1 MKKLLVALTIVLA
14 MGLMGSVYA
23 QNMEGYANERFYGQF
38 SKANE
43 MTAEGTVV
51 SHDVSCHCIVLQT
64 ANGNVVLQDDYA
76 SFNQDYNRVKG
87 LKIGSRAKVTYKT
100 VDFINYATKVEQ

>member
-1 MKKLLVALTIVLA
+1 MKRLIVALTILVAVALT
-14 MGLMGSVYA
+14 GSVYA
-23 QNMEGYANERFYGQF
+23 QNLEGFANQRFYEQF
-38 SKANE
+38 AKAKE
-43 MTAEGTVV
+43 QVAEGTVL
-51 SHDVSCHCIVLQT
+51 SHDVACHCIVLQA

-100 VDFINYATKVEQ
+100 VDSINYATKVEQ